1 MKRIALCLVLAVPAF
16 KAYGA
21 DPHYEFNNSNQQL
34 AIEKAVYEEVIQQTL
49 NTKCTAVVSTK
60 IPEVFLLNNNRHV
73 DVDIVLYKDKK
84 KIGSLSQSVT
94 YRSYSKFKYALY
106 QIVTL
111 QCK

>member
-1 MKRIALCLVLAVPAF
+1 MKRIALAIALFVPFA
-16 KAYGA
+16 AYA
-21 DPHYEFNNSNQQL
+21 ANPEYEYNNSNQQY

-49 NTKCTAVVSTK
+49 NTKCTAVVDTT
-60 IPEVFLLNNNRHV
+60 IPDSFLLNTNRYI
-73 DVDIVLYKDKK
+73 DVDIILYKNKK

-94 YRSYSKFKYALY
+94 YKSYSKFKYALY